1 MIQCPECRMLIP
13 DDSAY
18 CDQCG
23 VELKWCPECKRPK
36 RGTEC
41 PVCGSDLISGRKYLA
56 MMSGSSSAPGA
67 PVSPQP
73 APGPVPQPTVAI
85 SSAPAGP
92 VRLEGNGWSLTLQNG
107 EFGRTCGIWPQLS
120 SCPYVSGRHGRVQ
133 CSPGR
138 VEIVDV
144 GSTNGTYLN
153 GARLQTGVP
162 AQIKPGDRLK
172 IASLEFIVK

>member
-1 MIQCPECRMLIP
+1 MTQCPECRMQIP

-23 VELKWCPECKRPK
+23 VELRWCPECKRPK

-41 PVCGSDLISGRKYLA
+41 PVCGTDLISGRKYLA
-56 MMSGSSSAPGA
+56 MVSAP
-67 PVSPQP
+67 
-73 APGPVPQPTVAI
+73 
-85 SSAPAGP
+85 SAPAAP
-92 VRLEGNGWSLTLQNG
+92 MRLEGNGWSLALQEG
-107 EFGRTCGIWPQLS
+107 EFGRRGGIWPQLA
-120 SCPYVSGRHGRVQ
+120 SCPYVSGRHGRVR

-153 GARLQTGVP
+153 GLRLQTEVP
-162 AQIKPGDRLK
+162 AQLKPGDRLR